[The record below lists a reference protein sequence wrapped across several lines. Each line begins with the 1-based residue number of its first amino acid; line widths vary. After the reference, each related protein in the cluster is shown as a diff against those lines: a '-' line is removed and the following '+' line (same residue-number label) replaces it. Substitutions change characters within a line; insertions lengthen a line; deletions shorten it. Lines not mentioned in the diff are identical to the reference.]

1 MNLNAVLALD
11 TSTEQCSVALKVGDT
26 LVTRAAVTPREH
38 SQRILGFVQE
48 VLDEQNITLADL
60 DALVVGNGPGSFTGV
75 RIGVS
80 VAQGLA
86 FSHTLPVIPV
96 STLTALAQQ
105 AIRQHDA
112 KAVISAIDARMQE
125 IYVAPFR
132 NNNGMAE
139 QLSPEQMAPLSD
151 ITELAWWSDVAATDA
166 VKGAGTGWEAYGE
179 ALNPNQQVTVLE
191 AVTLP
196 LAEDMLRWALV
207 NGKAVEAADLEPLY
221 VRNEVA
227 WKKLPGRE

>member
-1 MNLNAVLALD
+1 MNLHAVLALD

-26 LVTRAAVTPREH
+26 IVTRAAVTPREH

-48 VLDEQNITLADL
+48 VLNEQNITLADL
-60 DALVVGNGPGSFTGV
+60 DALIVGHGPGSFTGV

-86 FSHTLPVIPV
+86 FSHSLPVIPV

-105 AIRQHDA
+105 AIRQHNA
-112 KAVISAIDARMQE
+112 KAIISAIDARMQE

-132 NNNGMAE
+132 NNQGMAE
-139 QLSPEQMAPLSD
+139 QVSPEQMAPLSD
-151 ITELAWWSDVAATDA
+151 ITELAWWSEVASTGS
-166 VKGAGTGWEAYGE
+166 VNGAGTGWQAYGE
-179 ALNPNQQVTVLE
+179 ALNSSQQVIVLDD
-191 AVTLP
+191 VTLP

-207 NGKAVEAADLEPLY
+207 NGKAVDAADLEPLY

>member
-11 TSTEQCSVALKVGDT
+11 TSTEQCSVALKVGDVI
-26 LVTRAAVTPREH
+26 VTRAAVTPREH

-48 VLDEQNITLADL
+48 VLEEQQITLADL

-86 FSHTLPVIPV
+86 FSHTLPIFPV

-105 AIRQHDA
+105 AIRNHDA
-112 KAVISAIDARMQE
+112 QVVISAIDARMQE

-132 NNNGMAE
+132 NNQGMAE
-139 QLSPEQMAPLSD
+139 QLAPEQMAPLAD
-151 ITELAWWSDVAATDA
+151 ITMQSWWPEIA
-166 VKGAGTGWEAYGE
+166 VGNSVIGAGTGWQAYGD
-179 ALNPNQQVTVLE
+179 ALNSQGLVTVLDD
-191 AVTLP
+191 VTLP

-207 NGKAVEAADLEPLY
+207 HGKPVDAADLEPLY